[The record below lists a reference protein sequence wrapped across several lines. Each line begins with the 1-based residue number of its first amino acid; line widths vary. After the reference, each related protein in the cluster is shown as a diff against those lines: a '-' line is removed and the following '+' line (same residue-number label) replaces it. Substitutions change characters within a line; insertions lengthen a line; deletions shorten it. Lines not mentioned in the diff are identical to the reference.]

1 MSNSVCV
8 SSGPLSNH
16 RARQKAAPPS
26 GPLHPLHSS
35 ARRRR
40 GDFPPC
46 ARHLLQK
53 SNFCVWVPARCS
65 HPAYGDPSPALR
77 GSGALAC
84 RAPPCQNRQISAVRG
99 APCQNRQISAAREA
113 LCQIRQSPS
122 KRRPPSGPYYPP
134 LQHRRWRGCL
144 GRCST
149 SNRLAAGV
157 TEGTKLWTPDLFA
170 SITFVL
176 DIGTDV

>member
-16 RARQKAAPPS
+16 RARQNADLPRPPPS

-40 GDFPPC
+40 GDFPPS

-53 SNFCVWVPARCS
+53 SSFCVWVPARCS

-77 GSGALAC
+77 GSGALA
-84 RAPPCQNRQISAVRG
+84 RRGPPCQNRQISAVRG
-99 APCQNRQISAAREA
+99 ALCQIRQISAARGA

-134 LQHRRWRGCL
+134 LRQGIYSRFGVCAYGLNVRPSKKVRLHRAQGHRPL
-144 GRCST
+144 TLT
-149 SNRLAAGV
+149 SAC
-157 TEGTKLWTPDLFA
+157 
-170 SITFVL
+170 
-176 DIGTDV
+176 